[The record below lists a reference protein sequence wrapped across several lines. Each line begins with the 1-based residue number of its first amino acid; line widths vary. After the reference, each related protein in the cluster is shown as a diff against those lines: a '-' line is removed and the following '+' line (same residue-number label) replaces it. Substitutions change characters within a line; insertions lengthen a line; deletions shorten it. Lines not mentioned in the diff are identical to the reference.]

1 MNRYD
6 ICQQIKNRIEVSVE
20 KLKLS
25 KVSEKLWTHLT
36 IDFITKLLLVVRKDA
51 ILVVYNRLSKIT
63 HFIATTEEILVEEL
77 VWLFRDNIWK
87 LYELLKSMISDR
99 GLLWTYSLGL
109 EIRTTLVLEEHKRTW

>member
-1 MNRYD
+1 MIEDDGVIYKKFYWWSKVTRNVGKYMNRYD
-6 ICQQIKNRIEVSVE
+6 ICQQIKNRTEVSVE

-25 KVSEKLWTHLT
+25 EVSEKLWTHLT

-51 ILVVYNRLSKIT
+51 ILVVYT
-63 HFIATTEEILVEEL
+63 HFIATTEETLVEEL

-99 GLLWTYSLGL
+99 GP
-109 EIRTTLVLEEHKRTW
+109 